1 MGHDLEKPCSPQ
13 EDDMSDHGLSAAAQG
28 KGLPGHK
35 SGPRRMMGRK
45 SPERDNLEGGIPLS
59 VLVTLGENLATL
71 SSPLLILG

>member
-1 MGHDLEKPCSPQ
+1 MQPSR
-13 EDDMSDHGLSAAAQG
+13 DDMSNPRLSATAQG

-35 SGPRRMMGRK
+35 SEPQRMMGRK

-59 VLVTLGENLATL
+59 VPMTLGENLATL